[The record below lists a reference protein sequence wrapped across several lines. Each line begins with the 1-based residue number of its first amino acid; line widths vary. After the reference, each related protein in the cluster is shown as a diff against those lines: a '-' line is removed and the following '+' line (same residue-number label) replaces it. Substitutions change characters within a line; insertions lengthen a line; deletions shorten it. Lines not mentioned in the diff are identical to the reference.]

1 MAEEVKGARGAP
13 SDSGGVEAESNAQ
26 TEHSASSERTSS
38 KDVVNYDTYR
48 KLLSEKKRLEEK
60 FHDMDSQLR
69 TLTDEK
75 LSAEGKTAEL
85 LDTTK
90 KRLTETEMRYK
101 KAVGA
106 FAFKSISGAVER
118 EALKLG
124 CTNVNDLVQLCDLS
138 EIDVDDDFQV
148 NMEQVKD
155 LVERQR
161 KDREYLF
168 SRNKMPP
175 RTGAGVPSA
184 HNAPV
189 DWKTLPLS
197 EQAKMIFMN
206 KK

>member
-13 SDSGGVEAESNAQ
+13 SDSGGVEAESKDQA
-26 TEHSASSERTSS
+26 EHSQSGERTSN
-38 KDVVNYDTYR
+38 KDVVNYETYR

-60 FHDMDSQLR
+60 FTDMDSQLR
-69 TLTDEK
+69 TLMDEK

-90 KRLTETEMRYK
+90 KRLSETEVKYK

-124 CTNVNDLVQLCDLS
+124 CTNVNDLVQLSDLS
-138 EIDVDDDFQV
+138 EIEVGDDFQV
-148 NMEQVKD
+148 NLDQVKE
-155 LVERQR
+155 LVDRQR
-161 KDREYLF
+161 KERPYLF
-168 SRNKMPP
+168 SKSVSAP
-175 RTGAGVPSA
+175 RVGAGATTP
-184 HNAPV
+184 NTQV
-189 DWKTLPLS
+189 DWTKLPLS
-197 EQAKMIFMN
+197 EQAKMIFM